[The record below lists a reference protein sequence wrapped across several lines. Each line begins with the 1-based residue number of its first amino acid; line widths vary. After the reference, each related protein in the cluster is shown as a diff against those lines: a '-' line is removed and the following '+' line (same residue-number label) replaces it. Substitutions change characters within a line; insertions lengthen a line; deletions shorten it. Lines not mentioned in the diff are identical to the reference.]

1 MKNVGLEENGRTS
14 QARSLPFSLPSAP
27 LLASPLRNDL
37 DELTAGS
44 VPRAAMPAGSTVA
57 RPMAACFGG
66 WRLPSPPPP
75 LPPSR
80 SRAWETLSPSCQAQ
94 QMEGW
99 QRLLSSVPFHEH
111 ILNTSRLWGHKA
123 VGRPG
128 LALLGREEDSAHV
141 LST

>member
-1 MKNVGLEENGRTS
+1 MWVWRRMSAPHRRGACLS
-14 QARSLPFSLPSAP
+14 PSPLPP

-57 RPMAACFGG
+57 RPMAVCFRGVET
-66 WRLPSPPPP
+66 SVPPAPP
-75 LPPSR
+75 PPSR
-80 SRAWETLSPSCQAQ
+80 SRAWETLSPSCQAR

-111 ILNTSRLWGHKA
+111 ILNTSSLWGHKA
-123 VGRPG
+123 VGCPG
-128 LALLGREEDSAHV
+128 LALLGWEEDSAHV
-141 LST
+141 LSI